1 MLRLILILTVV
12 SLILSSGRVGP
23 DSDCSGS
30 AIFVAIVC

>member
-12 SLILSSGRVGP
+12 SLILSFRRVGP
-23 DSDCSGS
+23 DSACGGS